1 MSTTSPL
8 FRYVSQFFLKSTLI
22 RHCEASYIDGHH
34 STTVQVCVS
43 VSLHIISDLTACET
57 LYIWSSDYHC
67 FRCTSCFPHI
77 KPDWKL
83 MQMASTF
90 LLFSHDRPIEHGYPN
105 GCQHRFANPAEA
117 KALTREGASALV

>member
-1 MSTTSPL
+1 VLNECLIDRGASPNMVTL
-8 FRYVSQFFLKSTLI
+8 EAYV
-22 RHCEASYIDGHH
+22 DGHH

-43 VSLHIISDLTACET
+43 VSLHIISDLTACDT

-83 MQMASTF
+83 MQMATTF

-117 KALTREGASALV
+117 KALPHEGASALV